1 MRDLISYESYEGL
14 VAGCAVAN
22 MIRWQLFDPVAGER
36 VIFVHNPRVMTS
48 MAQPHTTKSLAT
60 SPIDG
65 KVRSA
70 RTPDKPFVWSFSGK
84 LRTQGEYDALLDWVN
99 RPNRLQLTDHFGRV
113 HEILGQRFSPT
124 PVEKSGVRNPWL
136 FAYTVDCLYFRRL
149 S

>member
-1 MRDLISYESYEGL
+1 MT
-14 VAGCAVAN
+14 
-22 MIRWQLFDPVAGER
+22 RWQLYDPVADQT
-36 VIFVHNPRVMTS
+36 FHFSHNPATMTS

-84 LRTQGEYDALLDWVN
+84 VRTKAEYDALDAWVN
-99 RPNRLQLTDHFGRV
+99 RPNRLRVTDHFGRV
-113 HEILGQRFSPT
+113 HEVLGQHFSPT
-124 PVEKSGVRNPWL
+124 PVEKSGVPNPWL
-136 FAYTVDCLYFRRL
+136 FGYTVDTLYYRRI

>member
-1 MRDLISYESYEGL
+1 M
-14 VAGCAVAN
+14 A
-22 MIRWQLFDPVAGER
+22 RWQLYDPVALDT
-36 VIFVHNPRVMTS
+36 FHFSHNPATMTS

-84 LRTQGEYDALLDWVN
+84 VRTKAEYDALDAWVN
-99 RPNRLQLTDHFGRV
+99 RPNRLRVTDHFGRV
-113 HEILGQRFSPT
+113 HEVLGQHFSPT
-124 PVEKSGVRNPWL
+124 PVEKSGVPNPWL
-136 FAYTVDCLYFRRL
+136 FGYTVDTLYYRRI

>member
-1 MRDLISYESYEGL
+1 MS
-14 VAGCAVAN
+14 
-22 MIRWQLFDPVAGER
+22 RWQLYDPVADQTL
-36 VIFVHNPRVMTS
+36 IFAHNPATMTS

-84 LRTQGEYDALLDWVN
+84 VRTKAEYDALDAWVN

-113 HEILGQRFSPT
+113 HEVLGQHFSPT
-124 PVEKSGVRNPWL
+124 PVEKSGVPNPWL
-136 FAYTVDCLYFRRL
+136 FAYTVDTLYYRRI

>member
-1 MRDLISYESYEGL
+1 MPIIAPS
-14 VAGCAVAN
+14 VVT
-22 MIRWQLFDPVAGER
+22 RWQLYDPVALDTLT
-36 VIFVHNPRVMTS
+36 FVHNPATMTS

-70 RTPDKPFVWSFSGK
+70 RLPDKPFVWSFSGK
-84 LRTQGEYDALLDWVN
+84 IRTQADYDALLAWVN

-124 PVEKSGVRNPWL
+124 PVERSGGRNPWL
-136 FAYTVDCLYFRRL
+136 FAYTVDTLYYRRI

>member
-1 MRDLISYESYEGL
+1 MS
-14 VAGCAVAN
+14 
-22 MIRWQLFDPVAGER
+22 RWQLYDPVALDT
-36 VIFVHNPRVMTS
+36 FHFSHNPATMTS

-84 LRTQGEYDALLDWVN
+84 VRTKAEYDALDAWVN
-99 RPNRLQLTDHFGRV
+99 RPNRLRVTDHFGRV
-113 HEILGQRFSPT
+113 HEVLGQHFSPT
-124 PVEKSGVRNPWL
+124 PVEKSGVPNPWL
-136 FAYTVDCLYFRRL
+136 FGYTVDTLYYRRI